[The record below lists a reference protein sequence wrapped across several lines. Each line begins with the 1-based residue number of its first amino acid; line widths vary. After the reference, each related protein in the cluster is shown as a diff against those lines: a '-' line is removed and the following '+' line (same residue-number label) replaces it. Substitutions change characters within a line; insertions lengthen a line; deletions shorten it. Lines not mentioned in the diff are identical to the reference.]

1 MQILSAV
8 DAGIPLSMPIL
19 LAQESVPQAQF
30 SAGQLILSLALY
42 LIIAF
47 FCWKIFEKLNVE
59 NAWFAW
65 IPILGT
71 YIAFVA
77 ADEEN
82 PILWTVLAFIPCIN
96 IVAAIK
102 LILAWIRICGKLN
115 KTPWI
120 LLLCLIPVIGPIA
133 CFAYLAFG

>member
-1 MQILSAV
+1 MQILSAAYSILNS
-8 DAGIPLSMPIL
+8 DLPIV
-19 LAQESVPQAQF
+19 LAQEAVQQPEVSGAQI
-30 SAGQLILSLALY
+30 AGSIIGY

-47 FCWKIFEKLNVE
+47 FCWKIFEKLNID

-71 YIAFVA
+71 YITFVA

-82 PILWTVLAFIPCIN
+82 PILWTVLALIPCVN

-115 KTPWI
+115 KSPWL
-120 LLLCLIPVIGPIA
+120 LLLCLIPCGAFV
-133 CFAYLAFG
+133 CFGYLAFG